1 LTLRDNGHR
10 TYLGAA
16 EKGRLSVE
24 DVDVPAPD
32 EGVNGSAQNLI
43 ASERVERGLRRQ
55 GRARR

>member
-1 LTLRDNGHR
+1 MAAQATLYFLAKIDTEIHR

-32 EGVNGSAQNLI
+32 ESVNGSAQNLVAKR
-43 ASERVERGLRRQ
+43 AS
-55 GRARR
+55 